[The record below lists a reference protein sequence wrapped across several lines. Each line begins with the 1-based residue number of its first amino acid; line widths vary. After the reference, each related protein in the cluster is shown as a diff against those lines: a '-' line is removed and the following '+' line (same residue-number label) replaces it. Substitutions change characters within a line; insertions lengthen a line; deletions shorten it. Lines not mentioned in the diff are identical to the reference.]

1 MVKYA
6 RLVAPELGSC
16 GSSDRAWWL
25 WAARHSQG
33 RGVRPLGAQ
42 PLPRVLLELAR
53 ASRLQT
59 RVADKDSA
67 AFDHIG
73 VGQWDAAPRG
83 ASGR

>member
-53 ASRLQT
+53 ASRLQSC
-59 RVADKDSA
+59 RFRCLS
-67 AFDHIG
+67 FDHIG